1 MDRMNQKKVLFT
13 GCAGFI
19 GSNLCGRLCDEGYKV
34 VGIDNLSAGTLEN
47 IDNRVIF
54 HKGGYQGYADN
65 IDTGDFGIIS
75 GQYDEREHRLFSSLI
90 IKF

>member
-1 MDRMNQKKVLFT
+1 MDRMNQKRVLVT

-54 HKGGYQGYADN
+54 HKADIRDMPIILTLGISALSADN
-65 IDTGDFGIIS
+65 MMSESINYFL
-75 GQYDEREHRLFSSLI
+75 H
-90 IKF
+90 